1 MFGIHTMIDEHFGIA
16 LVEMM
21 AGKMIVVA
29 HESGKFESVKKVRL
43 IKITHI

>member
-21 AGKMIVVA
+21 AAKIILVA
-29 HESGKFESVKKVRL
+29 HESGNL
-43 IKITHI
+43 